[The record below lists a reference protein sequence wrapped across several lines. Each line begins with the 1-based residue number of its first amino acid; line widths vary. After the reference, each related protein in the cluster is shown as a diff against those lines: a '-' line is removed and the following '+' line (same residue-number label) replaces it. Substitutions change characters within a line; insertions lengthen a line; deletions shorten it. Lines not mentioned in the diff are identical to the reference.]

1 MSQNGSGPTSTAVVE
16 DEARKSDQLASEITS
31 DNNASANAN
40 QAQLIKTIKAHI
52 AKGDKAREKADQ
64 HYIAAGK
71 YLKELKGDLSQ
82 AEFLEIVREKIGI
95 GKSRTYELL
104 AIADGTKTLA
114 DVAASTTK
122 RSQKRRARLSVA
134 QRTNDNADDPEA
146 SAEAM
151 KAKHAAADAE
161 GKDEDEGDSFLDD
174 NGDFARSIPP
184 PMPHVALAASS
195 IARSNPPSRQK
206 QTI

>member
-95 GKSRTYELL
+95 GKSRIMSYSPSPT
-104 AIADGTKTLA
+104 APRRWPTLPLRLPSGA
-114 DVAASTTK
+114 KNVVPGCPLRNGQMTTPTIP
-122 RSQKRRARLSVA
+122 RPRPRR
-134 QRTNDNADDPEA
+134 
-146 SAEAM
+146 
-151 KAKHAAADAE
+151 
-161 GKDEDEGDSFLDD
+161 
-174 NGDFARSIPP
+174 
-184 PMPHVALAASS
+184 
-195 IARSNPPSRQK
+195 
-206 QTI
+206 

>member
-122 RSQKRRARLSVA
+122 RSQKRVPGCPLR
-134 QRTNDNADDPEA
+134 
-146 SAEAM
+146 
-151 KAKHAAADAE
+151 
-161 GKDEDEGDSFLDD
+161 
-174 NGDFARSIPP
+174 NGQMTTPTIPRP
-184 PMPHVALAASS
+184 RP
-195 IARSNPPSRQK
+195 RR
-206 QTI
+206 